1 LNDCNLTPEKNTPL
15 AFTKNPPLT
24 LVAHYGGGPV
34 GGKRRYTGAQTINEL
49 AIRKFRPNGKG
60 VTYRDLMEA
69 GLAKHKKQAQGTLK
83 YCLQNGTLFTLKSC
97 RPQEYYPTS
106 IKSEIMAKE
115 LSKNT
120 PIDPTGVN
128 HFSSPHNSKN
138 IESMTI
144 QSLEGYVLPLLPS
157 APLFIHNMHFKL
169 KISPEYY
176 AELNMTGSIG
186 NNGKRHSEIIGKA
199 HVNYTFYPNGTVN
212 IEVQTSN
219 NPLRLGDEI
228 DRTRLHVFLGQ
239 LRDRMIT
246 FLIDRH
252 ERIVPDILE
261 WNVTECDINKDIK
274 VSDAVHFTGIKI
286 QVKHVDHLFRIYTK
300 SIGENTECRVEES
313 RHPNKP
319 AIELINDL
327 FNPAER
333 IEKILVEYREKT
345 TEIHRMICHMTET
358 ILTCTSLE
366 RLTHVN
372 DPDLSTN
379 QDNNDTSFKLEEG

>member
-1 LNDCNLTPEKNTPL
+1 MNDNNLTPQINTPL

-24 LVAHYGGGPV
+24 AIAQHS
-34 GGKRRYTGAQTINEL
+34 GGKRRYTAAQAINEL
-49 AIRKFRPNGKG
+49 AITKFRLNGTG
-60 VTYRDLMEA
+60 VTYRDIIEA
-69 GLAKHKKQAQGTLK
+69 GLAKHKRQAQDTLK
-83 YCLQNGTLFTLKSC
+83 YCFQNGTLFTLKDR
-97 RPQEYYPTS
+97 RPQEYYPTV
-106 IKSEIMAKE
+106 IKSEVMTKQ
-115 LSKNT
+115 LSRNT
-120 PIDPTGVN
+120 PIGPTGVN
-128 HFSSPHNSKN
+128 HFSSPHNSKK
-138 IESMTI
+138 IESLTI
-144 QSLEGYVLPLLPS
+144 QTLEGYVLPLLPS

-169 KISPEYY
+169 KIPPEYY
-176 AELNMTGSIG
+176 AELNLTGSIG

-212 IEVQTSN
+212 IEVQSSN

-261 WNVTECDINKDIK
+261 WDVTECDINKDIK

-286 QVKHVDHLFRIYTK
+286 QVKHVDHLFRIYVK
-300 SIGENTECRVEES
+300 SMGEDTVCRVEES
-313 RHPNKP
+313 QHPNKA

-333 IEKILVEYREKT
+333 IEKILVEYRDKT
-345 TEIHRMICHMTET
+345 TEIQRAISHITEA
-358 ILTCTSLE
+358 LLDCRSLE

-372 DPDLSTN
+372 DPDLSTK
-379 QDNNDTSFKLEEG
+379 QDNNDNSIKLEEG

>member
-1 LNDCNLTPEKNTPL
+1 LQTSLNNTPL
-15 AFTKNPPLT
+15 ASTKNPPLT
-24 LVAHYGGGPV
+24 LVAQCGGGPV
-34 GGKRRYTGAQTINEL
+34 GSKRRYTTAQAIKDMAIN
-49 AIRKFRPNGKG
+49 KFRKNGHGIAYIDLVAHG
-60 VTYRDLMEA
+60 V
-69 GLAKHKKQAQGTLK
+69 AKHKRQAQDTLK
-83 YCLQNGTLFTLKSC
+83 HYLKNGTLFTLRSC
-97 RPQEYYPTS
+97 RPQEYYPS
-106 IKSEIMAKE
+106 ASRSEVIKTKS
-115 LSKNT
+115 LKNT

-144 QSLEGYVLPLLPS
+144 QTLEGYVLPLLPS

-199 HVNYTFYPNGTVN
+199 HVNYTFYHNGTVN
-212 IEVQTSN
+212 IEVQSSN
-219 NPLRLGDEI
+219 SPLRLGDEI

-261 WNVTECDINKDIK
+261 WDVTECDINKDIK

-286 QVKHVDHLFRIYTK
+286 QVKHVDHLFRIYVK
-300 SIGENTECRVEES
+300 SMREDTVCRVEES

-333 IEKILVEYREKT
+333 IEKILVEYRDKT
-345 TEIHRMICHMTET
+345 TEIHRTISHITEA
-358 ILTCTSLE
+358 ILSCISPE

-379 QDNNDTSFKLEEG
+379 QDNNDTSFKLEES